1 MDPEPGRDPPGFTAL
16 ISNVVVAKCS
26 AWQFLQKL
34 SSACSRLVYIKKLL
48 LSLQQTSIETIGTG

>member
-16 ISNVVVAKCS
+16 ISNVVVAKFS

-48 LSLQQTSIETIGTG
+48 LRV